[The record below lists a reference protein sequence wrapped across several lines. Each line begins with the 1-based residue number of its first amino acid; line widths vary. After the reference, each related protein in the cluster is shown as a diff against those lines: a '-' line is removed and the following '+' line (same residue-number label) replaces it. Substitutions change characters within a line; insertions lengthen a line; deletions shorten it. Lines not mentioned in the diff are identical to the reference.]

1 MFVSLWEKQ
10 RLLCPAPPR
19 PRGSLAQEV
28 RAKSGVPGPLA
39 TWKAQTP
46 SAHQGTECGSR
57 PWAVPPHVRQAPG
70 TRLGAS
76 CSALALS
83 GGGSWPLLGAG
94 FKMPIKRCLKGY
106 LSDFNNASGWWDFF
120 HIFLLPLYLFV
131 ISFNIHILSTKL

>member
-10 RLLCPAPPR
+10 RLLCPAPSC

-28 RAKSGVPGPLA
+28 RAKSGVPGPQA

-57 PWAVPPHVRQAPG
+57 PWAMQPRVHQAPV

-76 CSALALS
+76 CSALAFS

-94 FKMPIKRCLKGY
+94 SGEA
-106 LSDFNNASGWWDFF
+106 LSWPGWRPPGDRTAAHRLQPPASEERPPACRTNPHADAA
-120 HIFLLPLYLFV
+120 PDLF
-131 ISFNIHILSTKL
+131 